1 MVIVTRRPESNGP
14 AAEYLNGA
22 GEYAVGQPERFMTE
36 ASRSIEEVS
45 VREWGPRKAIAIV
58 GKSNQLAE
66 ILAKVHKISA
76 FEEPVL
82 ITGES
87 GVGKESLAQAV
98 YLLSP
103 RRGRPFVT
111 VNCPQ
116 FQDGNLT
123 VSELFGHTK
132 GSFTG
137 AIADRK
143 GCFEAANG
151 GVIFLDEIGD
161 LAMSAQVM
169 LLRALASGE
178 FCPLGSTTPRS
189 VSVRV
194 IAATNRTVEELR
206 WREQFRND
214 LYFRLC
220 YFRIAVPPLRER
232 GDDWLLLIDYYL
244 EKLRS
249 QYGIARRFSEE
260 SLAILGHHTWPG
272 NVRELAS
279 IVTMGYAMADG
290 DTIEPD
296 HFLRELERRRE
307 SRSTTVV
314 DELLRSMTHGGKDF
328 WSVVHEPFM
337 DRELN
342 RTQVTAVIRRG
353 LLTTRGNYRRLLDHF
368 HLPRSDYQ
376 RFMDF
381 LRHHR
386 LKPPA

>member
-1 MVIVTRRPESNGP
+1 M
-14 AAEYLNGA
+14 NGA
-22 GEYAVGQPERFMTE
+22 TEFVLEHPERFMMDS
-36 ASRSIEEVS
+36 ARSIEEVS
-45 VREWGPRKAIAIV
+45 KRAWGPRKGISIV
-58 GKSNQLAE
+58 GKSPQLGE
-66 ILAKVHKISA
+66 ILAKIHKISA

-103 RRGRPFVT
+103 RKGRPFIT

-178 FCPLGSTTPRS
+178 FCPLGSSSPRS
-189 VSVRV
+189 VNVRV

-232 GDDWLLLIDYYL
+232 GDDWLLLIDYFL
-244 EKLRS
+244 EKLRAR
-249 QYGIARRFSEE
+249 YGIARRFSDE
-260 SLAILGHHTWPG
+260 SLRVLGGHTWPG

-290 DTIEPD
+290 ETVEPD

-307 SRSTTVV
+307 SRGTTAVDEIMAKIIHGGQDFWTVV
-314 DELLRSMTHGGKDF
+314 HQ
-328 WSVVHEPFM
+328 PFL
-337 DRELN
+337 DRDLN
-342 RTQVTAVIRRG
+342 RTQVTAIVRRG
-353 LLTTRGNYRRLLDHF
+353 LLATRGNYRQLLNHF
-368 HLPRSDYQ
+368 NLPRSDYQ

-386 LKPPA
+386 LKPNV

>member
-1 MVIVTRRPESNGP
+1 MINPRGSRNCSPGVHNG
-14 AAEYLNGA
+14 NGA
-22 GEYAVGQPERFMTE
+22 FAFEHPERYMTD
-36 ASRSIEEVS
+36 AARAIEEVS
-45 VREWGPRKAIAIV
+45 LREWGPRKGISIV
-58 GKSNQLAE
+58 GKSAQVAE
-66 ILAKVHKISA
+66 ILAKVHKVSA

-103 RRGRPFVT
+103 RKGGPFVT

-178 FCPLGSTTPRS
+178 FCPLGSSSPRS
-189 VSVRV
+189 VNVRV

-220 YFRIAVPPLRER
+220 YFRISVPPLRER
-232 GDDWLLLIDYYL
+232 GDDWLLLIDYFL
-244 EKLRS
+244 ERLRS
-249 QYGIARRFSEE
+249 QYGIARRFSED
-260 SLAILGHHTWPG
+260 SLRILGSHTWPG

-290 DTIEPD
+290 EVIEPD

-314 DELLRSMTHGGKDF
+314 DELLGKMVHGGQDF
-328 WSVVHEPFM
+328 WSVVHQPFL

-342 RTQVTAVIRRG
+342 RSQVTAVIRRG
-353 LLTTRGNYRRLLDHF
+353 LLTTRGNYRQLLSRF
-368 HLPRSDYQ
+368 NMPRSDYQ

-386 LKPPA
+386 LKPNL